1 MGLKYNPDS
10 RIYGSV
16 AMKKQYQYRKLQL
29 LLGAVVLL
37 PALAFAAVTEE
48 QQWEFVA
55 SDDSSLSIENINGD
69 IFITATEG
77 DKILV
82 TANLRAGNEESL
94 KKLNIEI
101 SEENGEIC
109 FETHHK
115 KSSASWFH
123 WGGSDSGQV
132 SYSVSLPASVDL
144 KSIETVNG
152 DVEIEGVSASA
163 MVSTVNGDLRLTGLA
178 GNAGLETVNGSIRVE
193 FSKFTNSQKA
203 VIETVNGSVVVYL
216 PADAS
221 ANVNAETVNGSIK
234 AGDFDLEANKG
245 RYVGS
250 DLNGKIGEGEARLA
264 IETVNGSIKV
274 KAGDI

>member
-1 MGLKYNPDS
+1 
-10 RIYGSV
+10 
-16 AMKKQYQYRKLQL
+16 MKKQHQYRKFHL
-29 LLGAVVLL
+29 LLGAAVLL
-37 PALAFAAVTEE
+37 PVLAFAAVTEE
-48 QQWEFVA
+48 KQWEFVA
-55 SDDSSLSIENINGD
+55 TDDSSLSIENINGD
-69 IFITATEG
+69 IIISATEG
-77 DKILV
+77 DKIIV
-82 TANLRAGNEESL
+82 TANLRAGSDEAL
-94 KKLNIEI
+94 QKLNVEI
-101 SEENGEIC
+101 TDENGQIC

-123 WGGSDSGQV
+123 WGGSDSGQI
-132 SYSVSLPASVDL
+132 SYTVSLPTSVDL

-163 MVSTVNGDLRLTGLA
+163 MVSTVNGDLRLSGLA

-193 FSKFTNSQKA
+193 FSKFTETQEA

-221 ANVNAETVNGSIK
+221 AKVSAETVNGSIK
-234 AGDFDLEANKG
+234 AGDFNLEANKG

-250 DLNGKIGEGEARLA
+250 DLNGNIGTGEARLE

-274 KAGDI
+274 KQGDS